1 MDSPI
6 DRSADPNIDT
16 LAVLLESVS
25 DAARALTAG
34 QMADEL
40 STSTKPSKRSLG
52 SPLIVDSSRDRLPN
66 PEYSFALSSCRRR
79 GFRLIPKVGGLIGLA
94 LAVAVP
100 ANSTFESPVSDLWR
114 RLVDLGGE
122 IASPHLGSMGW
133 RKLGGPAVPR
143 LTVQSSRAMSG
154 EPAPLGLA
162 LQGESDGAVVLL
174 TGLVPGM
181 ELSIGRKV
189 AGDAWEVLATELD
202 GAWIGPPKTFV
213 GPVELIAELR
223 LSPDKIA
230 DRQAVHIDWI
240 PAIAPTAIRHQ
251 LDERSITEAP
261 TISPP
266 SSKRQADPKEITA
279 EPQISLPRESETEI
293 IASAPSSPTLSQSEL
308 NQEAIKAVPLDS
320 LTSTQSQLVPDEVK
334 ALRPILPTATQN
346 HFYPEEIATASPS
359 LTRSLAPSQLGQEE
373 FGAVAMISPTHAQKE
388 LDEDIAAQRMPT
400 QKQLDQEE
408 IVAQPPSLA
417 AALPNK
423 LIMADSQPS
432 PMPAQY
438 QPDRGEIATAP
449 TISSTSPRQLDQE
462 QITGRA
468 PISSPPDGHSLDHEQ
483 IAVLL
488 RRGKDLIASGDI
500 AAARLVLQRAADAND
515 AQAALAL
522 GATYD
527 PLVLR
532 ELKVYGPAADPAMA
546 RSWYEKARAF
556 GSETATRRIEMLT
569 TVVR

>member
-1 MDSPI
+1 M
-6 DRSADPNIDT
+6 A
-16 LAVLLESVS
+16 EHS
-25 DAARALTAG
+25 DN
-34 QMADEL
+34 
-40 STSTKPSKRSLG
+40 TKPSKRSPG
-52 SPLIVDSSRDRLPN
+52 SPIIVDSSRDRLLD
-66 PEYSFALSSCRRR
+66 PEYTLTLSSCRRR
-79 GFRLIPKVGGLIGLA
+79 GFRLIPRVGGLIGLA
-94 LAVAVP
+94 LAVAIP
-100 ANSTFESPVSDLWR
+100 ANSAFEFSVSDLWR
-114 RLVDLGGE
+114 RLAIDREVE
-122 IASPHLGSMGW
+122 VASPHLVSMGW
-133 RKLGGPAVPR
+133 GKLAGPAVPR

-162 LQGESDGAVVLL
+162 LQGESDGAVVFL

-181 ELSIGRKV
+181 ELSIGRPI

-202 GAWIGPPKTFV
+202 GAWIGPPKSFV
-213 GPVELIAELR
+213 GSVELIAELR

-266 SSKRQADPKEITA
+266 SSKRQADSKEIPA
-279 EPQISLPRESETEI
+279 EPQIFLPRESENEI
-293 IASAPSSPTLSQSEL
+293 IAAAPISPTLSQSQL

-320 LTSTQSQLVPDEVK
+320 LTSTQNQLVPDEVK
-334 ALRPILPTATQN
+334 ALRPISPTATQN
-346 HFYPEEIATASPS
+346 HFDQEEIAAASPS
-359 LTRSLAPSQLGQEE
+359 LPRSPAPSQLGQEE
-373 FGAVAMISPTHAQKE
+373 FGAVAMMSPTHAQKQ
-388 LDEDIAAQRMPT
+388 LDEDIAALP
-400 QKQLDQEE
+400 QKQLDQKE
-408 IVAQPPSLA
+408 IAAQPPSLA

-423 LIMADSQPS
+423 LIVAGPQSSLTPV
-432 PMPAQY
+432 QY
-438 QPDRGEIATAP
+438 QPDRDEVATAP
-449 TISSTSPRQLDQE
+449 AISSTSPSQVDQE

-468 PISSPPDGHSLDHEQ
+468 PISSSPARHPLDHEE

-532 ELKVYGPAADPAMA
+532 ELKVYGLTADPAMA

-556 GSETATRRIEMLT
+556 GSDTATRRIEMLT
-569 TVVR
+569 TGVR